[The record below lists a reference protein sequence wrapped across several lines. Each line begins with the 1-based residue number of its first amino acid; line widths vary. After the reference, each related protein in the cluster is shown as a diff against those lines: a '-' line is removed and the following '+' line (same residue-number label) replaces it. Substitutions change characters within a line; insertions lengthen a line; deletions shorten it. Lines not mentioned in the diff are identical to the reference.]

1 MISATAVTSG
11 GAFSLGYTA
20 RVAMKRKA
28 NVEERR
34 RVLCDA
40 AIEILA
46 QEGARGLTHREV
58 ERHAGLPDG
67 TTSSYFR
74 TRSALLRATAERV
87 AELDVADF
95 EATMRQMPVSE
106 TATNPTTLAL
116 LAEMAMRQAAG
127 PGLDRSRAR
136 YELALHAHRD
146 AALSRA
152 FDDAIAGFV
161 ALSEQA
167 VTHVQPDGPIDQALV
182 EEQAHAITT
191 FLNGVTFRQ
200 AVGTRS
206 IENAEELTRLLHAL
220 VAGIAAS
227 RQVHPGRI

>member
-1 MISATAVTSG
+1 
-11 GAFSLGYTA
+11 
-20 RVAMKRKA
+20 MKRKA
-28 NVEERR
+28 DAEGRR
-34 RVLCDA
+34 QTLCDV
-40 AIEILA
+40 AIEVLA
-46 QEGARGLTHREV
+46 QEGAKGLTHRKV
-58 ERHAGLPDG
+58 ERQAGLPDG
-67 TTSSYFR
+67 TTSSYFP

-87 AELDVADF
+87 AELDAADF
-95 EATMRQMPVSE
+95 QATMRQLPASE
-106 TATNPTTLAL
+106 TGANPTTLLL
-116 LAEMAMRQAAG
+116 LAEMAMQQATG

-146 AALSRA
+146 ATLRRA

-167 VTHVQPDGPIDQALV
+167 VTQVQPDGPIDRALV
-182 EEQAHAITT
+182 EEQAHAVTT

-206 IENAEELTRLLHAL
+206 IESAEELSRWLHAL

-227 RQVHPGRI
+227 RQQHIGEV